1 MQNPLFFGIKIKK
14 SMPDKKKYLEILER
28 AVEANRLR
36 SFFAQYPEHP
46 KAYPAEAPEK
56 GAQAFRAHL
65 NKDFDEL
72 LQGTPEGRA
81 GEEVSPFTREAL
93 GIRYP
98 LYSVETLLKN
108 AAEARSAWRKETIEE
123 RALIL
128 VDALERIKE
137 RFFEIANAT
146 MHTTGQGWVMSFQ
159 ASGPHSNDRAL
170 EALAMAY
177 EELTR
182 FPREVDWVKPMGK
195 FEIKVH
201 KSFHPVGKGIS
212 LAIGCSTFP
221 VWNSVPGIFAGLA
234 TGNPVIVKPHPGAVY
249 PLAIVIAEL
258 QQALLAAGHDPKTVQ
273 LAVDPPGKLIAKEL
287 AESPEVKIIDYTG
300 GNEFGDYLE
309 SLKGKE
315 VFTEKAGVNSVIF
328 DSVKN
333 LDAVVQNLAF
343 SVSLYSGQMC
353 TAPQNFYIPQEGIL
367 ENGERIP
374 YEEVVNRLRDAVYAF
389 ARHPKMGPGTLG
401 AIQNERTL
409 KRVQGVDGLEA
420 EVLLA
425 PEAIENPEFANA
437 RTCAPSI
444 IEVDAGSEL
453 IREELFG
460 PLIQVIKTRDTE
472 HSLQLAHDIAME
484 KGAITCAAYTT
495 DEETAKRI
503 EERMEEAF
511 VPVSFNLTGYIWVNQ
526 NAAFSDFHV
535 TGGNPAGNASLA
547 DPNFVNRR
555 FVWVG
560 HRKLTD

>member
-1 MQNPLFFGIKIKK
+1 MA
-14 SMPDKKKYLEILER
+14 DKKKYLEMLKR

-36 SFFAQYPEHP
+36 GFFAQYPEHP
-46 KAYPAEAPEK
+46 KAYTAEAPEK
-56 GAQAFRAHL
+56 GEKAFRAHL

-81 GEEVSPFTREAL
+81 GDEVSPFTSEAL

-98 LYSVETLLKN
+98 VYSVETLLEN
-108 AAEARSAWRKETIEE
+108 ARQARSAWRKEDVEA

-128 VDALERIKE
+128 IDALERIKE
-137 RFFEIANAT
+137 RFFEIAYAT

-212 LAIGCSTFP
+212 LAIACSTFP
-221 VWNSVPGIFAGLA
+221 VWNSVPGIFASLA

-258 QQALLAAGHDPKTVQ
+258 QQALLAAGHDPKIVQ
-273 LAVDPPGKLIAKEL
+273 LAVDTPDKLIAKDL
-287 AESPEVKIIDYTG
+287 AENPDVKIIDYTG
-300 GNEFGDYLE
+300 GTEFGDYLE

-333 LDAVVQNLAF
+333 LDAVLQNLAF

-353 TAPQNFYIPQEGIL
+353 TAPQNFYIPESGIL
-367 ENGERIP
+367 ENGKRVS
-374 YEEVVNRLRDAVYAF
+374 YEDMVNRLRDAIYSF

-409 KRVQGVDGLEA
+409 KRVQAVDSLKVG
-420 EVLLA
+420 VLLT

-444 IEVDAGSEL
+444 LEVDAESEL

-460 PLIQVIKTRDTE
+460 PVILIIKTRDTA

-484 KGAITCAAYTT
+484 KGAITCAAYTVNP
-495 DEETAKRI
+495 EMERMI
-503 EERMEEAF
+503 EEKMEEAF

-560 HRKLTD
+560 HKKLME

>member
-1 MQNPLFFGIKIKK
+1 MA
-14 SMPDKKKYLEILER
+14 DKERYLQILKN
-28 AVEANRLR
+28 AVNANRMR
-36 SFFAQYPEHP
+36 EFFAQYPEHP

-56 GAQAFRAHL
+56 GRKAFEAHL
-65 NKDFDEL
+65 HSKFEEL
-72 LQGTPEGRA
+72 LQEPSDNWA
-81 GEEVSPFTREAL
+81 GEEVSPFTKESL
-93 GIRYP
+93 GIQYP
-98 LYSVETLLKN
+98 VYPIENLINN
-108 AAEARSAWRKETIEE
+108 ASKGRKKWRKTEPEE
-123 RALIL
+123 RAMILI
-128 VDALERIKE
+128 DALERIKE
-137 RFFEIANAT
+137 RFFEIAYAT
-146 MHTTGQGWVMSFQ
+146 MHTTGQGWVMAFQ

-182 FPREVDWVKPMGK
+182 FPKEVEWVKPMGK

-221 VWNSVPGIFAGLA
+221 VWNSVPGIFASLE

-249 PLAIVIAEL
+249 PLAIVVAEL
-258 QQALLAAGHDPKTVQ
+258 QKALLDAGFNPKIVQ
-273 LAVDPPGKLIAKEL
+273 LAVDSSEKLIAKEL
-287 AESPEVKIIDYTG
+287 AENREVRIIDYTG
-300 GNEFGDYLE
+300 SNEFGDYLE

-328 DSVKN
+328 DSVKD
-333 LDAVVQNLAF
+333 LDAVLQNLAF

-353 TAPQNFYIPQEGIL
+353 TAPQDFYIPAEGIKEGDTL
-367 ENGERIP
+367 IP
-374 YEEVVNRLRDAVYAF
+374 YEDVVNRLRDAIYGF
-389 ARHPKMGPGTLG
+389 SHHPKMGPGTLG

-409 KRVQGVDGLEA
+409 HRVGSITSADEK
-420 EVLLA
+420 VLLA
-425 PEAIENPEFANA
+425 PDPIENPEFANA

-444 IEVDAGSEL
+444 MEVSPDSEL

-460 PLIQVIKTRDTE
+460 PVILVIKTKNTK
-472 HSLQLAHDIAME
+472 HSVELAYEIARS

-495 DEETAKRI
+495 DPEMEKMI

-560 HRKLTD
+560 HKKLMD

>member
-1 MQNPLFFGIKIKK
+1 MAEKK
-14 SMPDKKKYLEILER
+14 EYLDILKR

-56 GAQAFRAHL
+56 GMEAFRAQL
-65 NKDFDEL
+65 NKNFERL
-72 LQGTPEGRA
+72 LQGPSEDWA

-93 GIRYP
+93 GICYP
-98 LYSVETLLKN
+98 VYSTETLLKN
-108 AAEARSAWRKETIEE
+108 AAAARSAWRKVDIEE

-146 MHTTGQGWVMSFQ
+146 MHTTGQGWVMAFQ

-182 FPREVDWVKPMGK
+182 FPKEIDWVKPMGK

-201 KSFHPVGKGIS
+201 KTFHPVGKGIS

-221 VWNSVPGIFAGLA
+221 VWNSVPGIFASLA

-249 PLAIVIAEL
+249 PLAIVISEL
-258 QQALLAAGHDPKTVQ
+258 QEALLAAGHDPKTVQ
-273 LAVDPPGKLIAKEL
+273 LAVDSHKKLIAKEL
-287 AESPEVKIIDYTG
+287 AENPAVRIIDYTG

-333 LDAVVQNLAF
+333 LDAVLQNLAF

-353 TAPQNFYIPQEGIL
+353 TAPQNFYIPEGGVR
-367 ENGERIP
+367 EGEQVVP
-374 YEEVVNRLRDAVYAF
+374 YEEVVNRLRDAVYGF
-389 ARHPKMGPGTLG
+389 VHHPKMGPGTLG

-409 KRVQGVDGLEA
+409 DRAQGVKELEA
-420 EVLLA
+420 AVLLN

-437 RTCAPSI
+437 RTCSPSI
-444 IEVDAGSEL
+444 IEADAGSEL

-460 PLIQVIKTRDTE
+460 PVVVVIKTRDTA
-472 HSLQLAHDIAME
+472 HSVELAHDIALK

-495 DEETAKRI
+495 DPETEKMI

-535 TGGNPAGNASLA
+535 SGGNPAGNASLA

-560 HRKLTD
+560 HKKLMD